1 MLIEINGIWNFS
13 WKEEKTT
20 FINNYQNVSGSFDS
34 KVLQTLLSLICKFYI
49 VIYKRM
55 CWNKALVISY
65 QAYMSKFFDVFK
77 KFALSFNLSKI
88 TLTLL
93 SSTYYFK
100 QPLTQNE
107 IWLWKDFKTKR
118 FAKAFSRTTS
128 DVGLNHNHW
137 LSWFLSANHQII
149 RQIGKVGTTDQ

>member
-20 FINNYQNVSGSFDS
+20 FIYDYQNVSESFDS
-34 KVLQTLLSLICKFYI
+34 KVLQTPLSLIYVGIC
-49 VIYKRM
+49 KRM
-55 CWNKALVISY
+55 WWNKALVISY

-118 FAKAFSRTTS
+118 FAKAFQGQPQTS
-128 DVGLNHNHW
+128 AW
-137 LSWFLSANHQII
+137 II
-149 RQIGKVGTTDQ
+149 TIGFHGFHALCKSPDYPTNR

>member
-1 MLIEINGIWNFS
+1 MEYETFHER
-13 WKEEKTT
+13 KKKTT
-20 FINNYQNVSGSFDS
+20 FINDYQNVSESFDS
-34 KVLQTLLSLICKFYI
+34 KVLQTPLSLIYVGNGIC
-49 VIYKRM
+49 KRM
-55 CWNKALVISY
+55 WWNKALVISY

-128 DVGLNHNHW
+128 DVDLIHNHW
-137 LSWFLSANHQII
+137 FSWFSCIVQITRLSNKLVKLVQLINS
-149 RQIGKVGTTDQ
+149 TYT

>member
-1 MLIEINGIWNFS
+1 MKLFMKGRKNHFYKWL
-13 WKEEKTT
+13 
-20 FINNYQNVSGSFDS
+20 S
-34 KVLQTLLSLICKFYI
+34 KCLRVFWFKSSADTIIIHLVICK
-49 VIYKRM
+49 RM
-55 CWNKALVISY
+55 WWNKALVISY

-137 LSWFLSANHQII
+137 FSWFSCIVQITRLSNKLVKLVQLINS
-149 RQIGKVGTTDQ
+149 TYT

>member
-20 FINNYQNVSGSFDS
+20 FINDYQNVSESFDS
-34 KVLQTLLSLICKFYI
+34 KVLQTPLSLIYI
-49 VIYKRM
+49 VICKRM
-55 CWNKALVISY
+55 WWNKALVISY

-100 QPLTQNE
+100 QPLTLNE

-128 DVGLNHNHW
+128 DVDLNHNHW
-137 LSWFLSANHQII
+137 FSWFSSANHQII